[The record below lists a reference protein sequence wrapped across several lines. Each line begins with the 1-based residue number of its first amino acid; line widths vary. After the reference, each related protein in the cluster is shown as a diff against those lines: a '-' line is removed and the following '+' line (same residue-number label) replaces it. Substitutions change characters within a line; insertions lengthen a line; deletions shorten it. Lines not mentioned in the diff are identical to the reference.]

1 MLISEIGKRGTLF
14 TFQDGDSPMGGD
26 TSVYLISGKERLY
39 LCDTY
44 LGIGSMKPIIDYIDR
59 RYSEKQ
65 LVVFNSHS
73 DFDHIWGNGAF
84 PTSDVISHS
93 KTRKRMQERWKFDY
107 NRLSRFRDGEVI
119 EKLPNI
125 TFNSNMKFEDDGIE
139 FRYAPGHTACS
150 SVCIDLEDSVIFA
163 GDLIEEPVPVI
174 LSSDLITYYETLKSL
189 MDMDFETL
197 ISAHSGVSDRTLLS
211 KNIEYVKSLF
221 LRERIEFPEGEDHG
235 AHEFNVKHLVY
246 LKYED
251 MAREPEGSGF
261 NFDAFKKR
269 FWEILGVGQDM
280 MSIESKLM
288 MDTPEE
294 DFERAWRE
302 YCKE

>member
-1 MLISEIGKRGTLF
+1 MLISKIGKRGTLF

-44 LGIGSMKPIIDYIDR
+44 LGTGSMRVVKEYINN
-59 RYSEKQ
+59 RYGEKR
-65 LVVFNSHS
+65 LIVFNSHS
-73 DFDHIWGNGAF
+73 DFDHVWGNGAF
-84 PTSDVISHS
+84 PTSDVVSHC
-93 KTRKRMQERWKFDY
+93 KTRQRMQERWEFDFL
-107 NRLSRFRDGEVI
+107 RLRRFHDGEI
-119 EKLPNI
+119 FKRLPSI
-125 TFNSNMKFEDDGIE
+125 IFDSNMKFEDDRIE
-139 FRYAPGHTACS
+139 FRYAPGHTVCS

-163 GDLIEEPVPVI
+163 GDLIEKPVPVI
-174 LSSDLITYYETLKSL
+174 LSSDLIIYYETLKSL

-221 LRERIEFPEGEDHG
+221 LRERIEFPEGEDQG

-251 MAREPEGSGF
+251 MARELEGSGF

-280 MSIESKLM
+280 MPIESKLM

-294 DFERAWRE
+294 NFERAWRE